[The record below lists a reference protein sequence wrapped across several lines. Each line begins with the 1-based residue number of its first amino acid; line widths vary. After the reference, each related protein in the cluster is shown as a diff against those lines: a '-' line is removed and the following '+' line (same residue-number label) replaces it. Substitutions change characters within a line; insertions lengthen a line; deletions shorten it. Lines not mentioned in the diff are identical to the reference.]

1 MNWFARPSPAVS
13 RSKRVWMMRPGAL
26 TKGLRSLGRV
36 ELKIIKQNI
45 GVIRA
50 EEAHLLKLP
59 RRSLVWTRQISMS
72 IDGEQCVVARSVARL
87 RDTHSIWRGVRGLNT
102 RPLADILYHDTSID
116 RSNFDVSRVR
126 RPEPLHSIAKTALQ
140 SKRPTAFYA
149 RRSIFWRMG
158 KPLLVS
164 ECFLP
169 AFWRLLEHH
178 NSQSPGNTERF

>member
-1 MNWFARPSPAVS
+1 
-13 RSKRVWMMRPGAL
+13 MRRGAL

-50 EEAHLLKLP
+50 EEARLLKLP

-102 RPLADILYHDTSID
+102 RPLADILYP
-116 RSNFDVSRVR
+116 VSYTH
-126 RPEPLHSIAKTALQ
+126 LTL
-140 SKRPTAFYA
+140 PTN
-149 RRSIFWRMG
+149 RE
-158 KPLLVS
+158 V
-164 ECFLP
+164 
-169 AFWRLLEHH
+169 
-178 NSQSPGNTERF
+178 